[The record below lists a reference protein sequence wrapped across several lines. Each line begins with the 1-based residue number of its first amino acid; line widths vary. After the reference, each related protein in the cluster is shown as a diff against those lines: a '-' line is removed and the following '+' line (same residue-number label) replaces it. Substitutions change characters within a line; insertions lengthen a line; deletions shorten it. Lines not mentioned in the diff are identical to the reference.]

1 MTNPTNTPKVSSKD
15 RNLSTDDNQ
24 NLDTLIDHL
33 IKQRQSIRIKAGI
46 DKKKQKGEKY
56 SRIPPYGYDYVN
68 DKLVENS
75 REKQLLKSVIYWK
88 QEQGRTFRHIVEA
101 LNFNGYLTKTG
112 KKWTIRTLSHIYY
125 KAISNRLPL

>member
-1 MTNPTNTPKVSSKD
+1 MTKSIKTEDSNKVSTNPI
-15 RNLSTDDNQ
+15 LSIDKNSEKFVHDFLSNRIKNALTLKKN
-24 NLDTLIDHL
+24 NLDRYT
-33 IKQRQSIRIKAGI
+33 G
-46 DKKKQKGEKY
+46 
-56 SRIPPYGYDYVN
+56 IPPYGYDYVN

-101 LNFNGYLTKTG
+101 LNFNGYLTKKG

>member
-1 MTNPTNTPKVSSKD
+1 MTKSIKSVDSEKVSTIDKSSESLIHD
-15 RNLSTDDNQ
+15 YLSTRIKNSLTLKKN
-24 NLDTLIDHL
+24 NLDRYT
-33 IKQRQSIRIKAGI
+33 GT
-46 DKKKQKGEKY
+46 
-56 SRIPPYGYDYVN
+56 PPYGYDYVN

>member
-1 MTNPTNTPKVSSKD
+1 MTKSIKPEDSNKVSTNPILSIDKNSEKFVHDFLSSQIK
-15 RNLSTDDNQ
+15 NALTLKKN
-24 NLDTLIDHL
+24 NLDRYT
-33 IKQRQSIRIKAGI
+33 G
-46 DKKKQKGEKY
+46 
-56 SRIPPYGYDYVN
+56 IPPYGYDYVN